1 MMQTSKA
8 NENDASS
15 AIAEEFL
22 RSVTNIQE
30 QQQHQMQEM
39 FNMQE
44 SRDEQLQQ
52 LLSHH
57 QQMALSMTL
66 PNVQVPTFAGDPI
79 EYCHFVRSFE
89 SLIEAKTASPSAR
102 LFYLI

>member
-8 NENDASS
+8 KESDASS
-15 AIAEEFL
+15 EIAEEFL

-57 QQMALSMTL
+57 QQMALST
-66 PNVQVPTFAGDPI
+66 
-79 EYCHFVRSFE
+79 
-89 SLIEAKTASPSAR
+89 
-102 LFYLI
+102 